1 MRFPCDAQGVIETYE
16 RGDGLDAN
24 ALLTRTIHAASDKA
38 KREYV
43 STSRGFAG
51 TCACLAKVR
60 LCRDFSA
67 ARARICIRE

>member
-1 MRFPCDAQGVIETYE
+1 VRFHCDAQGVIETYE

-24 ALLTRTIHAASDKA
+24 ALLTRTIRAASDKA

-60 LCRDFSA
+60 LCRGFFL
-67 ARARICIRE
+67 ARARVCIRE

>member
-1 MRFPCDAQGVIETYE
+1 MRFHCDAQGVIETYE
-16 RGDGLDAN
+16 RGGGLDAN
-24 ALLTRTIHAASDKA
+24 ALLTRTIRAASDKA

-60 LCRDFSA
+60 LCRGFSL
-67 ARARICIRE
+67 ARARVCIRE